1 MSDFDEFADLE
12 KELNEEIRFINAEDI
27 VREIEEN
34 KSDLFFIIQRQAVS
48 GGPVRKIMGLI
59 VGILLIPLFGFGIY
73 QIWAILS
80 SGPINE
86 HTTRVV
92 SEVYSKKYNSIIEY
106 RLILNQE
113 NIIHKISRSKINPLG
128 KNAIIE
134 LDKVWSDNM
143 GGHTIY
149 CWIKSEKDRIS
160 LPYYESDSSVIGSGI
175 EVLFVGERLDEFA
188 KFANLKIV
196 SS

>member
-12 KELNEEIRFINAEDI
+12 KELNEEIRFINAEEI
-27 VREIEEN
+27 VRNIEEN
-34 KSDLFFIIQRQAVS
+34 KSDSVFIIQRQAVS
-48 GGPVRKIMGLI
+48 GGPIKKIMGLI

-86 HTTRVV
+86 YTTRVV
-92 SEVYSKKYNSIIEY
+92 SKVYSKKYHSIIEY

-113 NIIHKISRSKINPLG
+113 NIIHKISRSKMKNIGN
-128 KNAIIE
+128 NAIIE
-134 LDKVWSDNM
+134 LNKVWSDSM
-143 GGHTIY
+143 GSHRIS
-149 CWIKSEKDRIS
+149 CWIKSDTRWIL
-160 LPYYESDSSVIGSGI
+160 LPYRESASSVIGSGI
-175 EVLFVGERLDEFA
+175 EELFVGARLEEFA